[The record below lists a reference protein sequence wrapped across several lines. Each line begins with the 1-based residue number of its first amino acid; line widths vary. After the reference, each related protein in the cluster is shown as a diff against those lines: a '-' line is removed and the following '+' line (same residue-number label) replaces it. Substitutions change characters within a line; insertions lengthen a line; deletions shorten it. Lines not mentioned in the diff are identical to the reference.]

1 MLNTGLT
8 ACKVLALSLSDVQ
21 EVEQVGTLR
30 FNNGTATSTSK
41 KKDKIKQSK
50 KQTNKQT
57 TTTTKSNG
65 FNKQT
70 TTLHAHHTFLY
81 NSLPFLH
88 DYDVKMPNYAFCG
101 ERKQATTKFYF
112 SF

>member
-8 ACKVLALSLSDVQ
+8 ACKLLAPSLSDVQ
-21 EVEQVGTLR
+21 EVEQRRDRNEYL
-30 FNNGTATSTSK
+30 
-41 KKDKIKQSK
+41 KKDKTKQNKIKTIGLISK
-50 KQTNKQT
+50 
-57 TTTTKSNG
+57 
-65 FNKQT
+65 T
-70 TTLHAHHTFLY
+70 TTLHVHHTFLY

-88 DYDVKMPNYAFCG
+88 DYDVKMPNYAFCR

>member
-8 ACKVLALSLSDVQ
+8 ACKVLALRLSDVQ

-30 FNNGTATSTSK
+30 FNDGTATSTSK
-41 KKDKIKQSK
+41 KKRQNKTKQK
-50 KQTNKQT
+50 TNKQT
-57 TTTTKSNG
+57 TTTKKNNG

-88 DYDVKMPNYAFCG
+88 DYDVKMANYAFCG

>member
-8 ACKVLALSLSDVQ
+8 ACKVLALRLSDVQ

-30 FNNGTATSTSK
+30 FNDGTATSTSK
-41 KKDKIKQSK
+41 KKDKTKQSK
-50 KQTNKQT
+50 KQTNKQQQQQ
-57 TTTTKSNG
+57 KNSG

-88 DYDVKMPNYAFCG
+88 DYDVKMANYAFCG